1 MADYRHRGPLKTIA
15 AATALLVAVAVGAYV
30 VWTFL
35 EPLLPSLL
43 GISLVAL
50 VAYAVIRRR

>member
-15 AATALLVAVAVGAYV
+15 AATALLMAVAIGAYV
-30 VWTFL
+30 IWTLL

-50 VAYAVIRRR
+50 VAFALLRRR